1 MRFAQIRRL
10 RVKRVSDAETKEA
23 RVFGQKQLA
32 VARTKLDLTLA
43 KDHQRFLAL
52 PKEVNSLIIEFNE

>member
-1 MRFAQIRRL
+1 M
-10 RVKRVSDAETKEA
+10 KRVSDAETKEA